1 MKQSK
6 RIALGGLL
14 VALAVTVMVLG
25 GYLYIGTFAAPALAM
40 AILLPL
46 QEEYGVKTAATAY
59 AAAAILAL
67 LLVPDRELA
76 FVYLFFGWYPLLR
89 PRWRTLPALPQLLLK
104 LALYTVS
111 VLTLY
116 GLLLRLMGLTSDL
129 LEAARWMNALLFL
142 MGAVLFLLLDRVLD
156 HTALLWRRS
165 LRSRLMK

>member
-14 VALAVTVMVLG
+14 VALSVTVMVLG
-25 GYLYIGTFAAPALAM
+25 GYLYIGTFAAPVLAM
-40 AILLPL
+40 IVLLPL
-46 QEEYGVKTAATAY
+46 QEEYGLRTAGAAY

-67 LLVPDRELA
+67 LLVPDRELP

-89 PRWRTLPALPQLLLK
+89 SRWRNLPALPQLLWK
-104 LALYTVS
+104 LAIYTVS

-129 LEAARWMNALLFL
+129 LESARWMNALLFL
-142 MGAVLFLLLDRVLD
+142 MGALLFLLLDRVLD
-156 HTALLWRRS
+156 RMTLLWRNR
-165 LRSRLMK
+165 LRKRLLH